1 MMCRKAMRRTT
12 DCDNCFRA
20 AWPILS
26 RSSLVLRGDM
36 ARASSA
42 ANVSS
47 PFGIST
53 RGSSRGIMFVPLDL
67 RLLSFGL
74 ERRSGGLEVL
84 CSESLDD
91 IELELLADKGE
102 TSGFDAGTLESSR
115 PSDVDMAT
123 ICCFVAL
130 KIDEFSHADVVHIG
144 TVVLK
149 RIHKWRLGL
158 REIYL

>member
-1 MMCRKAMRRTT
+1 MRRTT

-26 RSSLVLRGDM
+26 RSALVLRGDM

-47 PFGIST
+47 PFWIST

-74 ERRSGGLEVL
+74 ERRSGGFEAL
-84 CSESLDD
+84 CSESMEDM
-91 IELELLADKGE
+91 ELELLADKGE
-102 TSGFDAGTLESSR
+102 ASRFDAGTLER
-115 PSDVDMAT
+115 GTPSDVDMAT
-123 ICCFVAL
+123 ICCLVAM
-130 KIDEFSHADVVHIG
+130 KTIEISHTGVVHIG
-144 TVVLK
+144 PVVLK
-149 RIHKWRLGL
+149 RIHKQRPG
-158 REIYL
+158 